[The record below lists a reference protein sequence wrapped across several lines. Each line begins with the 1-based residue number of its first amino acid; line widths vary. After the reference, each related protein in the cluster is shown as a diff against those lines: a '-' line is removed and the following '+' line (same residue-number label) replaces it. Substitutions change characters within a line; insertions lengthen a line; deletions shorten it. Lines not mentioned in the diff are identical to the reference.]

1 MRASRFRAAL
11 PIAAIGVLI
20 LAACAKSTN
29 PSSGGTTPSAS
40 AGAFGVT
47 KDATIAAEVPAAIA
61 AKGSITVASDASYAP
76 MEFLGTDNKTVQGAD
91 ADIAT
96 AVATVLGLK
105 ANIVNATFSGIIP
118 GLQAGKYDVSWSSFF
133 DTKER
138 EKVVDMIDYF
148 QAGSGIFTK
157 SSNTTTYT
165 SLSELCGQS
174 VAAEDGTTELD
185 DANAAAKKCGSKGAM
200 KVLHFPSQNSVNL
213 AVISGR
219 ALVGLADTEVAQYQ
233 IKITNGQGRFAG
245 NYAPPILYGIAVPRP
260 SGAAPGSGPLTK
272 PILDALKK
280 LYDDGTYK
288 KILDK
293 WGIASGA
300 LTAPGVNQ
308 ATS

>member
-1 MRASRFRAAL
+1 MRPSRFRGAVA
-11 PIAAIGVLI
+11 IAAIGGLV
-20 LAACAKSTN
+20 LAACAKSAN
-29 PSSGGTTPSAS
+29 PGTGGTPSAAGS
-40 AGAFGVT
+40 TGAFGVT
-47 KDATIAAEVPAAIA
+47 KDATIAAEVPASIA
-61 AKGSITVASDASYAP
+61 SKGTITVASDASYAP
-76 MEFLGTDNKTVQGAD
+76 MEYLASDNKTVLGAD

-96 AVATVLGLK
+96 AVMTVLGLK

-133 DTKER
+133 DTKVR

-148 QAGSGIFTK
+148 QAGSGMFTK
-157 SSNTTTYT
+157 ASNSATYT
-165 SLSELCGQS
+165 SLSQLCGQS

-185 DANAAAKKCGSKGAM
+185 DANAAAKKCGSKTM

-213 AVISGR
+213 AVVSGR
-219 ALVGLADTEVAQYQ
+219 ALVGLADTEVAEYQ
-233 IKITNGQGRFAG
+233 VKVTNGQVRFAG
-245 NYAPPILYGIAVPRP
+245 NYAAAVLYGIAVPRP

-272 PILDALKK
+272 PIQDALKK
-280 LYDDGTYK
+280 LFDDGTYK

-300 LTAPGVNQ
+300 LTAPTVNQ